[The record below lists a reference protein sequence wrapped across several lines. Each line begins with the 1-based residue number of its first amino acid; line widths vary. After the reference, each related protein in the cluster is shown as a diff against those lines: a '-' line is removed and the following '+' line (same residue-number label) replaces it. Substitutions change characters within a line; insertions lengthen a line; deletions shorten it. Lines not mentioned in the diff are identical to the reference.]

1 MQLPLHPFTGQGRQ
15 IHGAAQGHRLL
26 RHGEAE
32 AGGELRS
39 PQHPQGILRE
49 GAIVHVAQEA
59 PAEILP
65 AAEEVQHLTG
75 EHVLH
80 QGVDGEIPAAG
91 GSLRPQPRVHLH
103 GEVPVAPTHGGL
115 PPGHGDVQSAA
126 RQSVDAKAGPHRPAA
141 AHPVQ
146 HSFQL
151 LGGDAVDLDIQ
162 ILALPA
168 QQPVPDAAAHIVD
181 AAAQRL
187 HLLCDAAGRLTIPC
201 HAVSPPVKKAV
212 ATGHGFCVHARMS
225 PRSSKVWAL
234 VTTTTWSPS

>member
-1 MQLPLHPFTGQGRQ
+1 M
-15 IHGAAQGHRLL
+15 AQ
-26 RHGEAE
+26 A
-32 AGGELRS
+32 
-39 PQHPQGILRE
+39 
-49 GAIVHVAQEA
+49 A
-59 PAEILP
+59 PAEVLP

-103 GEVPVAPTHGGL
+103 GEVPVAPAHGSL
-115 PPGHGDVQSAA
+115 PPWHGDVQSAA
-126 RQSVDAKAGPHRPAA
+126 CQSVDAKAGPHRPTA

-146 HSFQL
+146 HDLQL

-168 QQPVPDAAAHIVD
+168 QQAVPDAAAHIVD

-187 HLLCDAAGRLTIPC
+187 HLLCDAAGRLTILC
-201 HAVSPPVKKAV
+201 HAVSPPCEKSR
-212 ATGHGFCVHARMS
+212 GHGPRLFCSRQNVPQIVEGMGIGDHHH
-225 PRSSKVWAL
+225 VVAL
-234 VTTTTWSPS
+234 LNDAGAAGDDDLAAPCNGRHQHVVL

>member
-1 MQLPLHPFTGQGRQ
+1 MQLPLHPFTRQGRQ

-39 PQHPQGILRE
+39 PQHPQGILRK
-49 GAIVHVAQEA
+49 GVVIRMAQDA
-59 PAEILP
+59 PAEVLP

-103 GEVPVAPTHGGL
+103 GEVPVPPTHGSL
-115 PPGHGDVQSAA
+115 PPWHGDVQSAA
-126 RQSVDAKAGPHRPAA
+126 RQSVDAKAGPHRPTA

-151 LGGDAVDLDIQ
+151 LGGDAVDLGCPDPCSPG
-162 ILALPA
+162 PA
-168 QQPVPDAAAHIVD
+168 GGPGRSRPHSRRCRPAAA
-181 AAAQRL
+181 
-187 HLLCDAAGRLTIPC
+187 
-201 HAVSPPVKKAV
+201 PPVRCGGPSHDPVSCSLPLEKAV
-212 ATGHGFCVHARMS
+212 ASGPRLVATPECPPDRRRYGH
-225 PRSSKVWAL
+225 W
-234 VTTTTWSPS
+234 